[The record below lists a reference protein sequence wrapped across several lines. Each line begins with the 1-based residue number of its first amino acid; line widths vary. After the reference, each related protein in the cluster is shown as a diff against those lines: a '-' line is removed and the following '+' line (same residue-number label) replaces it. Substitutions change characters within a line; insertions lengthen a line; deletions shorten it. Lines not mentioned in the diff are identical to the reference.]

1 MKSNKKINK
10 KLNLKNKTKQKKLS
24 NRLDRC
30 CFLVENTQLHV
41 QTVIPYIPALK
52 SIIRNV
58 ELG

>member
-1 MKSNKKINK
+1 MNK

-52 SIIRNV
+52 STISNV